1 MDQTINLDGIL
12 RVSLMGG
19 QARAFLI
26 DSTRMVDEARRVHN
40 LSRVATASLGRLL
53 TGASIMGC
61 MLKND
66 RDSLTATI
74 KGGGPLGTLLAV
86 ARADGTV
93 KGYVDNPDVELPL
106 RADGK
111 LDVGGAVGKR
121 GQLTVI
127 KDMGMKEPYVGMVN
141 LRSGEIGEDLA
152 MYFTASEQT
161 PSLVSL
167 GVLVSDDR
175 VEAAGGLIVQVM
187 PGASEAAIASIEHS
201 AGMFMDISATMREYH
216 LKDAVPQLLLHL
228 EPEILEARMPKY
240 VCDCSR
246 ERIERMLIT
255 LGSDELDDMIKTQHG
270 AQVDCHFCN
279 KRYEFSEDDLK
290 ILLEAATIREDR

>member
-26 DSTRMVDEARRVHN
+26 DSTRMVEEARRVHN
-40 LSRVATASLGRLL
+40 LSRTATAALGRLL

-61 MLKND
+61 MLKNE

-74 KGGGPLGTLLAV
+74 KGGGPLGTVMAV
-86 ARADGTV
+86 SRADGTV
-93 KGYVDNPDVELPL
+93 KGYVDNPDLELPL

-111 LDVGGAVGKR
+111 LDVGRAVGKN
-121 GQLTVI
+121 GQLTII

-161 PSLVSL
+161 PSLVSV
-167 GVLVSDDR
+167 GVLTNNTV
-175 VEAAGGLIVQVM
+175 VAAGGLVVQIM
-187 PGASEAAIASIEHS
+187 PGCTEIALKSIEYS
-201 AGMFMDISATMREYH
+201 APMFMNISSTIQEYG
-216 LKDAVPQLLLHL
+216 LNGAYQQLLSHL
-228 EPEILEARMPKY
+228 EPEIIGTARPRY
-240 VCDCSR
+240 LCDCSR
-246 ERIERMLIT
+246 ERFERGLIS
-255 LGSDELDDMIKTQHG
+255 LGRDELTSLINEDHG
-270 AQVDCHFCN
+270 AELSCHFCN
-279 KRYEFSEDDLK
+279 RTFRFTEKQLVS
-290 ILLEAATIREDR
+290 LLEQATR

>member
-40 LSRVATASLGRLL
+40 LSRTATAALGRLL

-74 KGGGPLGTLLAV
+74 KGGGPLGTVMAV

-93 KGYVDNPDVELPL
+93 KGYVDNPDLELPL

-111 LDVGGAVGKR
+111 LDVGRAVGKH
-121 GQLTVI
+121 GQLTII

-161 PSLVSL
+161 PSLVSV
-167 GVLVSDDR
+167 GVLTNNTV
-175 VEAAGGLIVQVM
+175 VAAGGLVVQIM
-187 PGASEAAIASIEHS
+187 PGCSEVALKSIEYS
-201 AGMFMDISATMREYH
+201 APMFMNISGTIQEYG
-216 LKDAVPQLLLHL
+216 LNGAYQQLLSHL
-228 EPEILEARMPKY
+228 EPEIIGTARPRY
-240 VCDCSR
+240 LCDCSR
-246 ERIERMLIT
+246 DRFERGLIS
-255 LGSDELDDMIKTQHG
+255 LGREELTNLINEDHG
-270 AQVDCHFCN
+270 AELSCHFCN
-279 KRYEFSEDDLK
+279 RTFRFTEKQLVS
-290 ILLEAATIREDR
+290 LLEQATRQ

>member
-12 RVSLMGG
+12 RISLMGG

-40 LSRVATASLGRLL
+40 LSRTATAALGRLL

-61 MLKND
+61 MLKNE

-74 KGGGPLGTLLAV
+74 KGGGPLGTVMAV
-86 ARADGTV
+86 SRADGTV
-93 KGYVDNPDVELPL
+93 KGYVDNPDLELPL

-111 LDVGGAVGKR
+111 LDVGRAVGR
-121 GQLTVI
+121 NGQLTVI

-161 PSLVSL
+161 PSLVSV
-167 GVLVSDDR
+167 GVLTNNTV
-175 VEAAGGLIVQVM
+175 VAAGGLVVQIM
-187 PGASEAAIASIEHS
+187 PGCSEIALKSIEYS
-201 AGMFMDISATMREYH
+201 APMFMNISSTIQEYG
-216 LKDAVPQLLLHL
+216 LNGAYQQLLSHL
-228 EPEILEARMPKY
+228 EPEIIGTARPRY
-240 VCDCSR
+240 LCDCSR
-246 ERIERMLIT
+246 ERFERGLIS
-255 LGSDELDDMIKTQHG
+255 LGRDELSTLINEDHG
-270 AQVDCHFCN
+270 AELSCHFCN
-279 KRYEFSEDDLK
+279 RTFRFTEKQLVS
-290 ILLEAATIREDR
+290 LLEQATR

>member
-1 MDQTINLDGIL
+1 MMDQTINLDGIL

-26 DSTRMVDEARRVHN
+26 DSTRMVEEARRVHN
-40 LSRVATASLGRLL
+40 LSRTATAALGRLL

-61 MLKND
+61 MLKNE
-66 RDSLTATI
+66 RDSLTTTI
-74 KGGGPLGTLLAV
+74 KGGGPLGTVMAV

-111 LDVGGAVGKR
+111 LDVGGAVGKD

-127 KDMGMKEPYVGMVN
+127 KDMGLKEPYIGMVN

-161 PSLVSL
+161 PSLVSV
-167 GVLVSDDR
+167 GVLTNNTV
-175 VEAAGGLIVQVM
+175 VAAGGLIIQIM
-187 PGASEAAIASIEHS
+187 PGCSDIAIKSIEYS
-201 AGMFMDISATMREYH
+201 APMFVNISQTIHEFGLNGAYQ
-216 LKDAVPQLLLHL
+216 QLLSHL
-228 EPEILEARMPKY
+228 EPEIIGKARPRY
-240 VCDCSR
+240 LCDCSR
-246 ERIERMLIT
+246 ERFERGLISLGAEELTT
-255 LGSDELDDMIKTQHG
+255 LIREDHG
-270 AQVDCHFCN
+270 AELSCHFCN
-279 KRYEFSEDDLK
+279 RTFRFTEKQLTA
-290 ILLEAATIREDR
+290 LLEQARR

>member
-12 RVSLMGG
+12 RISLMGG

-40 LSRVATASLGRLL
+40 LSRTATAALGRLL

-61 MLKND
+61 MLKNE

-74 KGGGPLGTLLAV
+74 KGGGPLGTVMAV
-86 ARADGTV
+86 ARANGTV
-93 KGYVDNPDVELPL
+93 KGYVDNPDLELPL

-111 LDVGGAVGKR
+111 LDVGRAVGKS
-121 GQLTVI
+121 GQLTII

-161 PSLVSL
+161 PSLVSV
-167 GVLVSDDR
+167 GVLTNNTVVS
-175 VEAAGGLIVQVM
+175 AGGLVVQIM
-187 PGASEAAIASIEHS
+187 PGCSEIALKSIEYS
-201 AGMFMDISATMREYH
+201 APMFMNISSTIQEYG
-216 LKDAVPQLLLHL
+216 LNGAYQQLLSHL
-228 EPEILEARMPKY
+228 EPEIIGTARPRY
-240 VCDCSR
+240 LCDCSR
-246 ERIERMLIT
+246 ERFERGLIS
-255 LGSDELDDMIKTQHG
+255 LGRDELTDLINEDHG
-270 AQVDCHFCN
+270 AELSCHFCN
-279 KRYEFSEDDLK
+279 RTFRFTEKQLVS
-290 ILLEAATIREDR
+290 LLEQATR